1 MIFVGGVWAEAHHD
15 VYVMDDDGA
24 RLGFA
29 RFPEGIKGIDGL
41 HEMVAKHASEP
52 AEVVV
57 GIECDRG
64 LWVGALIGAGYQVY
78 AINPKAVSR
87 WRDRHS
93 LGGAKSDRG
102 DAKVLAD
109 LVRTDRHNHRPVAGD
124 SPESEGIKIMSRA
137 HQNLIWA
144 RVRHTNQMRNAL
156 REYYPAALETFDDLA
171 HRDALAILGRAP
183 TPTRGARLT
192 LPQIRAALQR
202 AGRKRNLDKVARRIQ
217 KGLRG
222 AHLTAPGPVAD
233 AFGTTVASLVN
244 IIVETNRQIADLEET
259 LEARFEEHPDAVIYH
274 SQPRLGIVLGAR
286 ALAECSR
293 DDPDRYTSVKFSQEL
308 CRHVARHHRIR
319 PQTRRRCP
327 PRPQPA
333 TLRRSRPMGNLFP
346 QQQSRSTSLLRPT
359 KSSRRRPP
367 PSPASPR
374 QPARRHPPRLP
385 QTPNPLQRTH
395 RLGTPNHHRPS
406 RSLTF
411 TLLGCLSSDYTERA
425 MNRRLVCG
433 CWGVF

>member
-1 MIFVGGVWAEAHHD
+1 MIFVGDDWAEAHHD

-29 RFPEGIKGIDGL
+29 RFPEGIKGIGGL

-57 GIECDRG
+57 GIETDRG
-64 LWVGALIGAGYQVY
+64 LWVGALVGAGYQVY

-87 WRDRHS
+87 YRDRHS

-124 SPESEGIKIMSRA
+124 SPESEGIKIMARA
-137 HQNLIWA
+137 HQNLKWA
-144 RVRHTNQMRNAL
+144 RTRHTNQMRNAL

-171 HRDALAILGRAP
+171 GRDALAILGRAP

-244 IIVETNRQIADLEET
+244 IIVETNRQIADLEAT
-259 LEARFEEHPDAVIYH
+259 LDARFSQHPDAVIYH
-274 SQPRLGIVLGAR
+274 SQPGLGAVLGAR
-286 ALAECSR
+286 ALGEFG
-293 DDPDRYTSVKFSQEL
+293 DDPDRYTSAKSRRNYAGTSPVTIASGRK
-308 CRHVARHHRIR
+308 HAVVARQVR
-319 PQTRRRCP
+319 
-327 PRPQPA
+327 
-333 TLRRSRPMGNLFP
+333 
-346 QQQSRSTSLLRPT
+346 
-359 KSSRRRPP
+359 
-367 PSPASPR
+367 
-374 QPARRHPPRLP
+374 
-385 QTPNPLQRTH
+385 
-395 RLGTPNHHRPS
+395 
-406 RSLTF
+406 
-411 TLLGCLSSDYTERA
+411 
-425 MNRRLVCG
+425 NRRLYDALDQWAFCSLNNSPGARAFYDQRKAAGDLHHQALRALANRLVGILHG
-433 CWGVF
+433 CLKHRTPYDEHTAWAHRTMLDRAAA